1 MHEFFMAI
9 GLLSSMLLT
18 DGEATDGHLQ
28 NLPEFS
34 VLERHVAN
42 FEPAG
47 TYPQLVSNLRFEPKI
62 DLQSRN
68 FAEAQG
74 DVSIRGG
81 IFESAS
87 FKVGASS
94 LFDPQTGHYSAE
106 IPISPAMTSEP
117 RVSVGLENSLAGFNS
132 TVGTLRYDLKPIS
145 VGFHGAF
152 NIGVSEGG
160 LNRQGLYGAIASNPG
175 NSKRTFGLDFDV
187 ARSESNGVL
196 PYGDHDFNRY
206 VGRMQIQT
214 QNTQT
219 DFLAG
224 YQSKN
229 FGWPNMYTPFGRNER
244 EELQTRLLL
253 LNHRRNY
260 GTGDFVE
267 VAGYYR
273 RNKDHYT
280 FDRFQ
285 PETFEAFHETTVWS
299 VSFEGRHTLSDSPFS
314 VNYNGQFVADKID
327 STALVF
333 GDFRSR
339 SYIKIGVIP
348 EWRFNLAPDR
358 ELIVKS
364 GAIFDH
370 TNRDGSAGS
379 PLFGLEVISRRDNRS
394 QERFYIE
401 YSESSQVAGYTAI
414 ASNPNGGLFRGNQN
428 LSRENSTNLEAGF
441 EFKRERWS
449 GHLAVWYRLES
460 DLLDWTFS
468 FEDAFAR
475 TANNVDINNLGFE
488 LIYARRWSKLD
499 LILGYTFLRKTEDY
513 DSAAVDA
520 SFYAL
525 NFPRH
530 RLTLAAV
537 WRPLTN
543 WEIRSDNEIRLQE
556 PSTLRRSSNKAV
568 ISYLSLSWKAPFF
581 QGIELIGAV
590 DNLFDS
596 EYEEIPAV
604 PASPRQV
611 SFSAIYHW

>member
-1 MHEFFMAI
+1 MAI
-9 GLLSSMLLT
+9 GILPSMLVADAEAV
-18 DGEATDGHLQ
+18 DGQFQ

-34 VLERHVAN
+34 VLERRVAN

-47 TYPQLVSNLRFEPKI
+47 TYSQLVSNLRFEPKV

-68 FAEAQG
+68 LAEAQG
-74 DVSIRGG
+74 DVSLRGG
-81 IFESAS
+81 IFENTS
-87 FKVGASS
+87 FKVGASA
-94 LFDPQTGHYSAE
+94 LFDPQTDHYSAE

-117 RVSVGLENSLAGFNS
+117 EVITGLDNSLAGFNS
-132 TVGTLRYDLKPIS
+132 TVGTLQYGLTPIAA
-145 VGFHGAF
+145 GFHGALNF
-152 NIGVSEGG
+152 GLGEGG
-160 LNRQGLYGAIASNPG
+160 LNRQGLYAAIASNSG
-175 NSKRTFGLDFDV
+175 NSERMFGFDFDM

-214 QNTQT
+214 LNTQT

-253 LNHRRNY
+253 LNHRRIY
-260 GTGDFVE
+260 GSGDFIE
-267 VAGYYR
+267 ISSYYR
-273 RNKDHYT
+273 RHKDHYT

-285 PETFEAFHETTVWS
+285 PEIFEAFHETTVWS
-299 VSFEGRHTLSDSPFS
+299 AGIDGRHTLSDSQFS
-314 VNYNGQFVADKID
+314 VNYSGQFAFDKID

-339 SYIKIGVIP
+339 SYVKIALIP
-348 EWRFNLAPDR
+348 ESRSNLAHNR
-358 ELIVKS
+358 ELTIKA
-364 GAIFDH
+364 GATLDN
-370 TNRDGSAGS
+370 TNRDGSTGS
-379 PLFGLEVISRRDNRS
+379 PLFGLDLTNRRNINS
-394 QERFYIE
+394 QERFYLE

-414 ASNPNGGLFRGNQN
+414 ASNPNGGLFRGNQR
-428 LSRENSTNLEAGF
+428 LSRENSSNLEAGF
-441 EFKRERWS
+441 DIKRETWS
-449 GHLAVWYRLES
+449 GHLALWYRLEN
-460 DLLDWTFS
+460 DLLDWTFT
-468 FEDAFAR
+468 FENSNAR
-475 TANNVDINNLGFE
+475 TANNVDINTFGLEVN
-488 LIYARRWSKLD
+488 YAQRWPKLD
-499 LILGYTFLRKTEDY
+499 FIMGYTFLRKTEDY
-513 DSAAVDA
+513 GSATVDA

-530 RLTLAAV
+530 RLTMAAV

-556 PSTLRRSSNKAV
+556 PNSLRRSSSRAV
-568 ISYLSLSWKAPFF
+568 LSYLSLSWKTPFF
-581 QGIELIGAV
+581 QGIEVIGTV

-604 PASPRQV
+604 PGSPRQV
-611 SFSAIYHW
+611 SFSAIYRW